1 MNHRTL
7 KLFILGLILSWG
19 QTIVPSILSGTLI
32 KTSHGSTSVE
42 NVNIGNNLTG
52 YNNTQAIDVSIT
64 NISTNTTT
72 TVIKITTNNGDIS
85 AAPDQL
91 FYDPV
96 ARRWIPAKEI
106 STTTLLLD
114 SNNNH
119 CACLNIKI
127 ISVPPTNV
135 YYISTTYPHTFFV
148 SEQELLTHNI
158 APVAAGLVWAFGGGL
173 EFVSATIGTA
183 IFGSA
188 IGIHLY
194 KKQANAG
201 QFTPSIQSG
210 GTYGGYNP
218 DPDDENKERIFNTI
232 SKSEFFKQ
240 IKDEYEHYRNGIYRR
255 KRGAKGIE
263 NAEYL
268 EWDHLHNDVE
278 AYCKSKRHIGSINPK
293 TLKIYKAAIRHR
305 QFPMN

>member
-1 MNHRTL
+1 VNHRTL
-7 KLFILGLILSWG
+7 KLSILGLILLWG

-32 KTSHGSTSVE
+32 KTPHGLTTVE
-42 NVNIGNNLTG
+42 NVTIGNHLTG

-64 NISTNTTT
+64 NISTSTTT
-72 TVIKITTNNGDIS
+72 NIIKITTNNGDIS

-96 ARRWIPAKEI
+96 ATRWIPAKEI
-106 STTTLLLD
+106 STSTLLLD

-119 CACLNIKI
+119 CACLNIKT
-127 ISVPPTNV
+127 ISVPSTDV
-135 YYISTTYPHTFFV
+135 YHISTTYPHTFFI

-173 EFVSATIGTA
+173 EFVSAAISTA

-210 GTYGGYNP
+210 GTCGGYNP
-218 DPDDENKERIFNTI
+218 DPDDDENKERIFNTI
-232 SKSEFFKQ
+232 SKSEFFKSV
-240 IKDEYEHYRNGIYRR
+240 KKEYEYWQDGIYKR
-255 KRGAKGIE
+255 KHRAKGIE
-263 NAEYL
+263 DAEYL

-278 AYCKSKRHIGSINPK
+278 AYSKGKDHIGSIDPK
-293 TLKIYKAAIRHR
+293 TLKLYKKAVYTRTVSK
-305 QFPMN
+305 